1 MERRG
6 GVRGPHAPLSLSKR
20 KTRECLVFF
29 ALAPT
34 QLCRCTADQKLTATP
49 GDPPPTPHPPP
60 TMLASPKR
68 PPPPSLFEPATP
80 DRAAAAAEAPPPSPP
95 PLAVTTI
102 DALSDDLLRH
112 VFSFTG
118 LLDSVVT
125 VRRVCPR
132 WRDAASP
139 PTGRGA
145 LDAVVVARE
154 PRIAARVS
162 SAGCG
167 WCVCV
172 HRRRGV

>member
-1 MERRG
+1 
-6 GVRGPHAPLSLSKR
+6 
-20 KTRECLVFF
+20 
-29 ALAPT
+29 
-34 QLCRCTADQKLTATP
+34 
-49 GDPPPTPHPPP
+49 
-60 TMLASPKR
+60 MLASPKR
-68 PPPPSLFEPATP
+68 PPPPSFFEPATP
-80 DRAAAAAEAPPPSPP
+80 DRAAAVADVPPPSPP

-162 SAGCG
+162 S
-167 WCVCV
+167 VCV
-172 HRRRGV
+172 EGVCDVRVVPVKGNARACGGGRRSAPSINALLLLCVRTKKSPPPPAPPAPPPRPIAPLTGG